1 MASASSGECPSW
13 CTADHTEELADLSE
27 YPGLLHRSTPV
38 RVPSEHAHHPY
49 TARAEAWLDRD
60 GGWHEVVS
68 VGLDGQDGTQLTPAS
83 AVQLAEGLAATA
95 CLLPTL
101 AEDREALRRAL
112 RLPAGD
118 PPRAVR
124 VRRVSALPPGC
135 GGAMSYRDDEA
146 LVLTLP
152 EAQITA
158 EAAAG
163 LERMLAILLTDPA
176 LTRRE
181 D

>member
-1 MASASSGECPSW
+1 MASASSGECPEW
-13 CTADHTEELADLSE
+13 CTVDHTEELADLSDC
-27 YPGLLHRSTPV
+27 PGLLHRSTPV

-49 TARAEAWLDRD
+49 TARAEAWLDRE

-95 CLLPTL
+95 SLLPSL
-101 AEDREALRRAL
+101 AEDRDALRKAL
-112 RLPAGD
+112 RLPAGE
-118 PPRAVR
+118 PPRAVL
-124 VRRVSALPPGC
+124 VKRVSALPPDC
-135 GGAMSYRDDEA
+135 AGAVSYGDEA
-146 LVLTLP
+146 LIVSLS

-158 EAAAG
+158 EAAIF
-163 LERMLAILLTDPA
+163 LERMLGLLVTGTA
-176 LTRRE
+176 LTPRE